1 MHRLG
6 GDRAGTTLVELMAV
20 AVVIGALAAIALP
33 RLHEAS
39 DRFSCRAA
47 IREGISLFS
56 FARRSAMTRRAAVAV
71 VIDTGRGAVIVRIGP
86 AELARVGLRDRYG
99 VRLRVTRDSMTYDPR
114 GLGYGAAN
122 LTVIARRGRA
132 AETLSVSRLGRTR
145 R

>member
-1 MHRLG
+1 MLRLHG
-6 GDRAGTTLVELMAV
+6 GRAGTTLAELMAV
-20 AVVIGALAAIALP
+20 VVVMGALAAIALP
-33 RLHEAS
+33 RLREAS

-47 IREGISLFS
+47 VQEGISLFS
-56 FARRSAMTRRAAVAV
+56 FARRSAITRRAPVAV
-71 VIDTGRGAVIVRIGP
+71 VIDTARGAFIVRIGP
-86 AELARVGLRDRYG
+86 AELARVGLRERYG

-122 LTVIARRGRA
+122 LTVIARKGRA